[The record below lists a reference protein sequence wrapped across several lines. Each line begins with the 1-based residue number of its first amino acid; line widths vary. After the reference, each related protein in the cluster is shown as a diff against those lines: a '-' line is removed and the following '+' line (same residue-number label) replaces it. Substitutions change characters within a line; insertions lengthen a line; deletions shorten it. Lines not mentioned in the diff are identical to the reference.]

1 MQFLNGNTNGEFYR
15 GKHKK
20 VGPALI
26 ITIIAIIIV
35 VFLVMTF
42 YGLQKY
48 IVVTNDGI
56 KLDIPFING
65 GASFM
70 SADDDGN
77 VTIKYEKVD
86 AELVVGEADYSNV
99 ASSAGE
105 GLEPIKAG
113 FISAGNVSESAAK
126 SYAENLGDKNA
137 VVLELKPSSGM
148 LAWKTGVEF
157 ADAYGLNGT
166 TELKPVI
173 SAFKEKNI
181 YVIAQLQCLVDNT
194 LSSHYS
200 QMILKTSDGSE
211 YTDGSGTWLDPYNSD
226 LKSYIIA
233 LCRELSDMG
242 VDEIV
247 LQNVKIP
254 SADTVTFAFSASTS
268 TEPTP
273 VSAVSGFALDVTR
286 ALKSCKAKISV
297 RCDSEV
303 ALSSGED
310 AATGQNAE
318 LFFKLF
324 DRVYCVTD
332 AGRASELSSVSE
344 RLIEVGSTDARFVPM
359 YSGEGSQSG
368 SRVSLD

>member
-1 MQFLNGNTNGEFYR
+1 MQLLNGKTNGEFYR

-20 VGPALI
+20 AGPALI
-26 ITIIAIIIV
+26 ITIIAIIVI

-48 IVVTNDGI
+48 IVVTNDGV

-65 GASFM
+65 GTSYM
-70 SADDDGN
+70 SKDDDGN
-77 VTIKYEKVD
+77 AVIAYEKVD
-86 AELVVGEADYSNV
+86 AELVVGEPDYSNV
-99 ASSAGE
+99 SSSAGE

-113 FISAGNVSESAAK
+113 FISAGNISEATAQ
-126 SYAENLGDKNA
+126 SYAETLSEDNA
-137 VVLELKPSSGM
+137 VMLELKPASGM
-148 LAWKTGVEF
+148 LAWKTNVEF

-166 TELKPVI
+166 TDLKPII

-181 YVIAQLQCLVDNT
+181 YVIAQLNCLVDNS
-194 LSSHYS
+194 LSAHYS
-200 QMILKTSDGSE
+200 QMVLKTSDGEE
-211 YTDGSGTWLDPYNSD
+211 YADGAGTWLDPYNSD
-226 LKSYIIA
+226 LRSYIIA

-247 LQNVKIP
+247 LHNVKIP
-254 SADTVTFAFSASTS
+254 SADTVTYAFSASTS

-286 ALKSCKAKISV
+286 ALRSCSAKISV

-303 ALSSGED
+303 ALASGED
-310 AATGQNAE
+310 AATAQNAE

-332 AGRASELSSVSE
+332 AERASSISASAAG
-344 RLIEVGSTDARFVPM
+344 LIEIGDADARFVPM
-359 YSGEGSQSG
+359 CSGGSAAGASG
-368 SRVSLD
+368 VHLD